1 MTPNPNPS
9 PRDLLAQAYQ
19 DNGDLGAAGY
29 IRSGHDLT
37 PDTQIALLAIKDAL
51 ALSPQTLPAP
61 GEVEALPVGYTNPAL
76 LARAKSN
83 PLDTGCAS
91 VELYRYPAGDYCLP
105 LFAAAPDHPAL
116 ATVAAANDEG
126 VASDTVAFVQDWLM
140 NADYDP
146 TQFDK
151 DFAAAID
158 ARVNAAYEAAAKVAD
173 DYEPFTGDPA
183 YDAATDVAA
192 VTIGAAIRLL
202 SQGVGKA

>member
-61 GEVEALPVGYTNPAL
+61 GEVEARAAHIAAYSGPVVSFDVTAPYY
-76 LARAKSN
+76 LASCDSCGWVGSSEHCGT
-83 PLDTGCAS
+83 DTGCDDSNVYCPRCDAS
-91 VELYRYPAGDYCLP
+91 GADCGKI
-105 LFAAAPDHPAL
+105 ATHAPPWTA

-126 VASDTVAFVQDWLM
+126 DWVLV
-140 NADYDP
+140 P
-146 TQFDK
+146 REITQ
-151 DFAAAID
+151 AMLD
-158 ARVNAAYEAAAKVAD
+158 ATCATDAD
-173 DYEPFTGDPA
+173 DRA
-183 YDAATDVAA
+183 MRAAWPELIRTAPKPLA
-192 VTIGAAIRLL
+192 TSRSPHEGA
-202 SQGVGKA
+202 SS